1 MSKNIAQDIAQKY
14 VDKLRD
20 ENFSFSE
27 VYLFGSQV
35 KGDSHKWSDIDIAII
50 TDEIKEEGDKKRL
63 KLWKMRE
70 KIDDRIEPHPITID
84 EFEQDWS
91 PLVYEIKNTG
101 IKVV

>member
-35 KGDSHKWSDIDIAII
+35 KGDSYKWSDIDIAII